1 MGLVHV
7 PCGKDAR
14 LSPERADQNRVTLE
28 IDHAD
33 LTVSRQ
39 PQILS
44 GNVHDNGKPFSA
56 AQVTEH
62 PKAGILGKEL
72 LTGGAESFGNVVFEL
87 SSIHRFTSFSLAQ
100 EVPHTSHQKAWS
112 KNLCYQHYRP
122 TTFLLRPHTA
132 IHMMRSALRKRQI

>member
-1 MGLVHV
+1 MCLVHV
-7 PCGKDAR
+7 PCGKDTR

-44 GNVHDNGKPFSA
+44 GAVHDNSKPFSV
-56 AQVTEH
+56 AQVPEH

-72 LTGGAESFGNVVFEL
+72 LAGGAEGFTDVVFQIKSVHRL
-87 SSIHRFTSFSLAQ
+87 SFCI
-100 EVPHTSHQKAWS
+100 
-112 KNLCYQHYRP
+112 
-122 TTFLLRPHTA
+122 
-132 IHMMRSALRKRQI
+132 

>member
-7 PCGKDAR
+7 PCGKDTR
-14 LSPERADQNRVTLE
+14 LSPEKADQNRVTLE

-39 PQILS
+39 PKILS
-44 GNVHDNGKPFSA
+44 GNVHNDGKPFSA

-72 LTGGAESFGNVVFEL
+72 LASGAEGFADVVFQIK
-87 SSIHRFTSFSLAQ
+87 SVHR
-100 EVPHTSHQKAWS
+100 
-112 KNLCYQHYRP
+112 RP
-122 TTFLLRPHTA
+122 ENQFLLFLLDCTGLLSVVC
-132 IHMMRSALRKRQI
+132 ILCCL